1 MGHFLVVVVIRFAL
15 DSAVDLSTESTR
27 ISQTRCGMEVL
38 WVPTAILRGDS
49 WLLISPSTA
58 TGAGMD
64 RKLGFAFRRPSSGGT
79 EDAEPAQYL
88 AACLGEASE
97 STIGSVHFG
106 SSRRREAGC
115 AQLLCVRVYLLALA
129 GDLILQSQT
138 RWVLDEDLW
147 LRQRPGNSSSTCR
160 RGAVGAGPLL
170 HFRGGPLLG

>member
-15 DSAVDLSTESTR
+15 DSAVDLSTEPTR

-88 AACLGEASE
+88 AGLPWPG
-97 STIGSVHFG
+97 FG
-106 SSRRREAGC
+106 IHNRARQGYQTGISRC
-115 AQLLCVRVYLLALA
+115 
-129 GDLILQSQT
+129 
-138 RWVLDEDLW
+138 
-147 LRQRPGNSSSTCR
+147 
-160 RGAVGAGPLL
+160 
-170 HFRGGPLLG
+170 